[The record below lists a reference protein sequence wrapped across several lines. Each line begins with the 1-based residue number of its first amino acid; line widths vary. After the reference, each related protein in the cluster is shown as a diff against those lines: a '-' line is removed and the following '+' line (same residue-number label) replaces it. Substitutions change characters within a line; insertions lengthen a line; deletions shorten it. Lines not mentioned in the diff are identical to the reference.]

1 MALLF
6 SYKLMMKFYIY
17 LILIGLSLSSV
28 WAQETKE
35 HKELKKQDFSL
46 KSDDSEKPSDYDK
59 FSDLVK
65 TTLDLMGPDLEIS
78 QLSEEKAE

>member
-6 SYKLMMKFYIY
+6 SYKFIMKFYIY
-17 LILIGLSLSSV
+17 LILIGLSLSGA
-28 WAQETKE
+28 WGQEIE
-35 HKELKKQDFSL
+35 GQKELIKHDFSL
-46 KSDDSEKPSDYDK
+46 KSDESEKSSDYDK

-78 QLSEEKAE
+78 QLSEEKTE